1 MKNLDASRAEVEKIR
16 KALTKAES
24 EIEKNFRRE
33 IMISRQRMRLNNGK
47 KESIWRRTYGENYR
61 VNCYVCD
68 RNTITPT
75 SSVVAHKTAIANG
88 GTNDL
93 NNLIHICYSCNSG
106 MHTNDLEDYK
116 KEINNI

>member
-1 MKNLDASRAEVEKIR
+1 MSWFWGK
-16 KALTKAES
+16 S
-24 EIEKNFRRE
+24 EDV
-33 IMISRQRMRLNNGK
+33 K
-47 KESIWRRTYGENYR
+47 KENIDIVPDPIKIHKRASINKSKQETIWIRTYGENYR

-93 NNLIHICYSCNSG
+93 NNLIHICSSCNSG
-106 MHTNDLEDYK
+106 MHKNNLEDYK
-116 KEINNI
+116 KEINNV